1 MNATQG
7 TARRPPAAAGN
18 APLTIQQFCERYGIS
33 KYIYYRMR
41 KRGETPV
48 ETAVSPR
55 RSVIL
60 PASLKEWERR
70 HFAPRR
76 PQP

>member
-1 MNATQG
+1 MNTTQATPTRPR
-7 TARRPPAAAGN
+7 TAALN
-18 APLTIQQFCERYGIS
+18 VPLTIQQFCERYGIS

-60 PASLKEWERR
+60 PASLREWERR

-76 PQP
+76 PQQ